1 MPLTKEQLKAIEGMP
16 YEEAAKLLAMIR
28 AYKARFLAQAEPL
41 PLSAIDEMAKIV
53 PDKLMS
59 EIVEDNR
66 KAKGVP
72 APSGLLTP
80 ERTEPVVKGS
90 GWAKPTPLEPPSG
103 VRYVDEIAQHF
114 AALDKEQMIA
124 DAADRIRKI
133 KG

>member
-1 MPLTKEQLKAIEGMP
+1 
-16 YEEAAKLLAMIR
+16 
-28 AYKARFLAQAEPL
+28 L

-53 PDKLMS
+53 PDKLMA
-59 EIVEDNR
+59 EIVGDNQ

-72 APSGLLTP
+72 APSGLLP
-80 ERTEPVVKGS
+80 DEPKPMVQRGS